1 LCGTSAS
8 LCSHQALRLTIDL
21 HSQYNL
27 EGIIA
32 TVRAAEAKK
41 SPAMILLFPWAQEY
55 SHTLLAAAAH
65 SACVAAKVPVTLHLD
80 HAQTPEAV
88 KFAADTGCFDSIMV
102 DMSHYEKEENL
113 RLTHELTQYCH
124 ERGIVTEAEPGRMDG
139 GEDGV
144 MDTGDLE
151 GILTTAEEAK
161 RFVDT
166 GIDWLAPAFGNVHGK
181 YGPQGPQLEYDRLDK
196 INQEVGNKARLVLHG
211 TDTFDDEIY
220 GKCIG
225 HGITKVNINSV
236 VNQRYMSLHKEAKL
250 GLTAL
255 TEQST
260 REMQKEVEKC
270 MDQLKSTGKA

>member
-1 LCGTSAS
+1 
-8 LCSHQALRLTIDL
+8 
-21 HSQYNL
+21 
-27 EGIIA
+27 
-32 TVRAAEAKK
+32 
-41 SPAMILLFPWAQEY
+41 MILLFPWAQEY

-65 SACVAAKVPVTLHLD
+65 LACEDAEVPITLHLD

-88 KFAADTGCFDSIMV
+88 RFAADTGYFDSIMV

-113 RLTHELTQYCH
+113 ELTQELTQYCH

-151 GILTTAEEAK
+151 GILTTAEEAQ

-181 YGPQGPQLEYDRLDK
+181 YGPKGVQLEYDRLDK
-196 INQEVGNKARLVLHG
+196 INQAVGSRARLVLHG

-220 GKCIG
+220 RKCIE
-225 HGITKVNINSV
+225 HGITKVNINGV
-236 VNQRYMSLHKEAKL
+236 VNQRYMALHREGKL

-260 REMQKEVEKC
+260 QAMQKEVEKC
-270 MDQLKSTGKA
+270 MDQLGSTGKA